1 MTKLWGKVR
10 TDKNALTLWIK
21 KQIPLFIMAY
31 LQERRQSLYKHFIFA
46 KIQVLQKEH
55 NE

>member
-1 MTKLWGKVR
+1 
-10 TDKNALTLWIK
+10 
-21 KQIPLFIMAY
+21 MAH
-31 LQERRQSLYKHFIFA
+31 LQESRPSLYKHFIFA